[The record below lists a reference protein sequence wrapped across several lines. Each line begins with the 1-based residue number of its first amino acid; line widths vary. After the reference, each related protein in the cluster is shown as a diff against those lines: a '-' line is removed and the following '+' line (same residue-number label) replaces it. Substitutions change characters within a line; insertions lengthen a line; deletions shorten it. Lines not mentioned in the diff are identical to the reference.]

1 MFESFKTVLEKEREA
16 EQIIFDTKEQA
27 ELLIKKAQE
36 KSELVYK
43 KTYNKTIDKAKQK
56 ARKIKEKAKKDGE
69 SNAQVFIEK
78 AENLKKKFSI
88 SAKKRFNE
96 ATNKIL
102 QEILT

>member
-16 EQIIFDTKEQA
+16 EQIIFDAKEQA

-43 KTYNKTIDKAKQK
+43 KTYNKTIDEAKLKA
-56 ARKIKEKAKKDGE
+56 AKIKEEAKKDGE
-69 SNAQVFIEK
+69 SKAQVFIEN
-78 AENLKKKFSI
+78 AEQLKKKFAI
-88 SAKKRFNE
+88 SAEKRFDE

-102 QEILT
+102 HEILT